1 MDYRLALMTGVD
13 IPVPECGLTLH
24 QPTIQEISMIGE
36 EQFFIGV
43 QVLCVDKNM
52 YTQGEIAS
60 LEMTNFQIFMM
71 IMNEKTQLA
80 KKTAVFQLLGLLFP
94 WYNPMITP
102 RALLL
107 NKNGENSIIDEDNF
121 EFLQAIFSQL
131 FCLSASAQD
140 SFNPGNDAAKKIADK
155 LMRARQRVAA
165 QKKAENGDGSVFAQ
179 YLSILT
185 IGLDSMSLSDLAHLT
200 MYQLYD
206 LVERY
211 KLYVNW
217 DLDIRQKLAGGK
229 PDSSP
234 DNWMKIIH

>member
-1 MDYRLALMTGVD
+1 
-13 IPVPECGLTLH
+13 
-24 QPTIQEISMIGE
+24 
-36 EQFFIGV
+36 
-43 QVLCVDKNM
+43 
-52 YTQGEIAS
+52 
-60 LEMTNFQIFMM
+60 
-71 IMNEKTQLA
+71 
-80 KKTAVFQLLGLLFP
+80 
-94 WYNPMITP
+94 MITP

-107 NKNGENSIIDEDNF
+107 NKNGENSIIDENNF
-121 EFLQAIFSQL
+121 EFLQSIFTQL